1 MEDKSLDSYQD
12 SLSDTLLETATSI
25 DQLIT
30 TDIPLRGVIQKLYPY
45 ARTKMGMPL
54 TLAAAQALVK
64 AVAPTDVVF
73 IATGWLDRP
82 HISLEIAETDG
93 PPGAVILGR
102 ALQRAFN
109 AIPFFFVEDEILTA
123 MVTVVQAGGFKVLS
137 PQAAIKAA
145 ESTAP
150 IHAATVLGF
159 PSNLEDATEVATRFI
174 KEYRPSVV
182 VSIEKGGMNSNN
194 TIHTSRG
201 DDATEHMAKID
212 LLMREAKRHRI
223 LTIGV
228 GDGGNEIGM
237 GVIQRGIREAL
248 PFGDI
253 IAPVTKTDCLVTA
266 TVSNW
271 GAYGIAAC
279 LAVLLGQREVFHDEQ
294 LEERILHR
302 CADAGLI
309 DGISGYV
316 EEGADGLPSQVHV
329 ALVTI
334 LAELVKQGIS
344 SLKKE

>member
-12 SLSDTLLETATSI
+12 SLPDTLLEIASSI

-30 TDIPLRGVIQKLYPY
+30 TDIPLRGVIHELYPY
-45 ARTKMGMPL
+45 ARTKIGMPL
-54 TLAAAQALVK
+54 TLAAARALVK

-82 HISLEIAETDG
+82 QISLEIAETDG
-93 PPGAVILGR
+93 PPGAVVLGR

-109 AIPFFFVEDEILTA
+109 AIPFFFVEDELLTA
-123 MVTVVQAGGFKVLS
+123 MATVVQAAGFKVLS
-137 PQAAIKAA
+137 PQAAIRAA
-145 ESTAP
+145 GSKAP

-159 PSNLEDATEVATRFI
+159 PSNLEDATKAATYLI
-174 KEYRPSVV
+174 KEYGPSAVV
-182 VSIEKGGMNSNN
+182 AVEKGGMSSDD

-201 DDATEHMAKID
+201 DNATEHMAKID
-212 LLMREAKRHRI
+212 LLIREAKRHQI

-237 GVIQRGIREAL
+237 GLIQGRIREAL

-253 IAPVTKTDCLVTA
+253 IAPVTETDCLVTA

-279 LAVLLGQREVFHDEQ
+279 LAVLLGQREVFHDAQ

-302 CADAGLI
+302 CTDAGLI

-316 EEGADGLPSQVHV
+316 EEGADGLPSRVHV

-334 LAELVKQGIS
+334 LAELVKQGVS

>member
-1 MEDKSLDSYQD
+1 
-12 SLSDTLLETATSI
+12 
-25 DQLIT
+25 
-30 TDIPLRGVIQKLYPY
+30 
-45 ARTKMGMPL
+45 MPL
-54 TLAAAQALVK
+54 TLAAARALAK
-64 AVAPTDVVF
+64 AVARTDVVF

-82 HISLEIAETDG
+82 YISLEIAETDG
-93 PPGAVILGR
+93 PPGAVVLGR
-102 ALQRAFN
+102 ALQRGFG
-109 AIPFFFVEDEILTA
+109 AIPFFFVEDELLA
-123 MVTVVQAGGFKVLS
+123 PMATVVQAAGFKVLP
-137 PQAAIKAA
+137 PQAAIRAA
-145 ESTAP
+145 GSKAP

-159 PSNLEDATEVATRFI
+159 PSNIEDATKVATYLI
-174 KEYRPSVV
+174 KEYGPSAVV
-182 VSIEKGGMNSNN
+182 AVEKGGMSSDN

-212 LLMREAKRHRI
+212 LLIREAKRHQI

-237 GVIQRGIREAL
+237 GLIQGRIREAL

-253 IAPVTKTDCLVTA
+253 IAPVTETDCLVAA

-279 LAVLLGQREVFHDEQ
+279 LAVLLGQRAVFHDAQ

-329 ALVTI
+329 ALVMI
-334 LAELVKQGIS
+334 LAELVQQAIS
-344 SLKKE
+344 SLTRE

>member
-1 MEDKSLDSYQD
+1 MEDKSLDSYQN
-12 SLSDTLLETATSI
+12 SLQDTLLEMASSI
-25 DQLIT
+25 DRLIT
-30 TDIPLRGVIQKLYPY
+30 TDIPLRGVIHKLYPY
-45 ARTKMGMPL
+45 ARAKIGMPL
-54 TLAAAQALVK
+54 TLAAARALAK
-64 AVAPTDVVF
+64 AVARTDVVF

-82 HISLEIAETDG
+82 YVSLEIAETDG
-93 PPGAVILGR
+93 PPGAVVLGR
-102 ALQRAFN
+102 ALQRAFS
-109 AIPFFFVEDEILTA
+109 AIPFFFVEDELLAPMTI
-123 MVTVVQAGGFKVLS
+123 VVQAAGFKVLP
-137 PQAAIKAA
+137 PQAAIKTA
-145 ESTAP
+145 ESAAP
-150 IHAATVLGF
+150 IPAAAVLGF
-159 PSNLEDATEVATRFI
+159 PSNLEDATKVATYLI
-174 KEYRPSVV
+174 KEYRPSAV

-212 LLMREAKRHRI
+212 LLIREATRHQI

-237 GVIQRGIREAL
+237 GLIQGRIREAL

-253 IAPVTKTDCLVTA
+253 IAPVTETDYLVAA

-279 LAVLLGQREVFHDEQ
+279 LAVLLGQREVFHDAQ

-329 ALVTI
+329 ALVII
-334 LAELVKQGIS
+334 LAELVQQAIS
-344 SLKKE
+344 SLTRE

>member
-1 MEDKSLDSYQD
+1 
-12 SLSDTLLETATSI
+12 
-25 DQLIT
+25 
-30 TDIPLRGVIQKLYPY
+30 
-45 ARTKMGMPL
+45 MPL
-54 TLAAAQALVK
+54 TLAAARALVK

-82 HISLEIAETDG
+82 QISLEIAETDG
-93 PPGAVILGR
+93 PPGAVVLGR

-109 AIPFFFVEDEILTA
+109 AIPFFFVEDELLTA
-123 MVTVVQAGGFKVLS
+123 MATVVQAAGFKVLS
-137 PQAAIKAA
+137 PQAAIRAA
-145 ESTAP
+145 GSKAP

-159 PSNLEDATEVATRFI
+159 PSNLEDATKAATYLI
-174 KEYRPSVV
+174 KEYGPSAVV
-182 VSIEKGGMNSNN
+182 AVEKGGMSSDD

-201 DDATEHMAKID
+201 DNATEHMAKID
-212 LLMREAKRHRI
+212 LLIREAKRHQI

-237 GVIQRGIREAL
+237 GLIQGRIREAL

-253 IAPVTKTDCLVTA
+253 IAPVTETDCLVTA

-279 LAVLLGQREVFHDEQ
+279 LAVLLGQREVFHDAQ

-302 CADAGLI
+302 CTDAGLI

-316 EEGADGLPSQVHV
+316 EEGADGLPSRVHV

-334 LAELVKQGIS
+334 LAELVKQGVS